1 MTSLP
6 PMPNERRAVVLD
18 RDGLRDLD
26 PRLTQHHRRG
36 DVGAAQADGER
47 AQAAVRAGV
56 RVGAQ
61 HDLARLHEVAVELR
75 VHDRHVGVVEVL
87 DAALFGE
94 VAREVGQLARA
105 RIVRQRDGVDGVIER
120 RGRSACGS

>member
-6 PMPNERRAVVLD
+6 PMPKRRRAVVLD
-18 RDGLRDLD
+18 RDGLRHLD

-56 RVGAQ
+56 RVGAE
-61 HDLARLHEVAVELR
+61 HDLARLHEVAVELG
-75 VHDRHVGVVEVL
+75 VQDGLVGVVEVL

-94 VAREVGQLARA
+94 VARELGQLAARA
-105 RIVRQRDGVDGVIER
+105 R
-120 RGRSACGS
+120 RSPA